1 MSDQGFYMGEHGWFD
16 KRFMYEESF
25 RTPMMMRYP
34 GVVEPGTVSDDIVIN
49 LDIAP
54 TLLDAAG
61 LPVPDDMQ
69 RMSLLPLLTHKKA
82 RGREALYCHYYDT
95 GDRALSPPSGHQT
108 RRENSTHL
116 S

>member
-1 MSDQGFYMGEHGWFD
+1 MLDYLEVHGLAENTIVIYMSDQGFYMGEHGWFY

-34 GVVEPGTVSDDIVIN
+34 GVVEPGTVSDDFVMN

-69 RMSLLPLLTHKKA
+69 GMS
-82 RGREALYCHYYDT
+82 
-95 GDRALSPPSGHQT
+95 DRKST
-108 RRENSTHL
+108 RLNSSH
-116 S
+116 

>member
-34 GVVEPGTVSDDIVIN
+34 GVVEPGTVSADFVMN

-54 TLLDAAG
+54 PLLDAAG

-69 RMSLLPLLTHKKA
+69 GMSLLPLLPHHKA
-82 RGREALYCHYYDT
+82 RGRDAMYLHYYQK
-95 GDRALSPPSGHQT
+95 GAHPV
-108 RRENSTHL
+108 
-116 S
+116 